1 MICRIFENGTLLN
14 YKYSVVLSSYNGK
27 IMLGRHR
34 ERDTWEMQGG
44 HIEANETPLEAARR
58 ELYEESGALEFIMQP
73 LRDYLT
79 VTDNGNAGAA
89 GMVFA
94 AEIKKLGILPDFE
107 IAEVK
112 LFDEMPDNLTYPELT
127 RILFDYL
134 KNNNKN

>member
-1 MICRIFENGTLLN
+1 
-14 YKYSVVLSSYNGK
+14 
-27 IMLGRHR
+27 MLGRHR

-112 LFDEMPDNLTYPELT
+112 LFDELPDNLTYPELT

>member
-1 MICRIFENGTLLN
+1 
-14 YKYSVVLSSYNGK
+14 
-27 IMLGRHR
+27 MLGRHR

-58 ELYEESGALEFIMQP
+58 ELYEESGALEFVMQP
-73 LRDYLT
+73 LCDYLT

-112 LFDEMPDNLTYPELT
+112 LFDELPDNLTYPELT

>member
-1 MICRIFENGTLLN
+1 
-14 YKYSVVLSSYNGK
+14 
-27 IMLGRHR
+27 MLGRHR

-44 HIEANETPLEAARR
+44 HIEANETPLE
-58 ELYEESGALEFIMQP
+58 
-73 LRDYLT
+73 
-79 VTDNGNAGAA
+79 AA

-112 LFDEMPDNLTYPELT
+112 LFDELPDNLTYPELT